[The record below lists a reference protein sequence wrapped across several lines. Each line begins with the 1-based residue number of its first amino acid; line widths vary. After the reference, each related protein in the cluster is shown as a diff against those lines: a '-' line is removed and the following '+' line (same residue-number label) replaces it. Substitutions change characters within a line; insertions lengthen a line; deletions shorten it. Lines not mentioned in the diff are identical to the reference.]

1 MEMSQPAIGTLAVL
15 ELPALAQL
23 IPTLQ
28 RRGYQ
33 VLGPTLRDGA
43 VIYDTLEKL
52 EDLPIGWSDEQ
63 QAGQYRLKK
72 RDDAKLFGY
81 ALGPQSWKRYLYPP
95 EVRLCTFERQGDS
108 FRASDQP
115 AAPLKQAFLGVRACE
130 LAAIRILDR
139 VLLADRY
146 VDKVYQGRRE
156 GVFIVAVNCT
166 GASATCFCS
175 SMQTGPRVEDG
186 FDLALTELS
195 SPQQHV
201 LVAEVGSGA
210 GAEVLVELEH
220 RDPLPEELQQ
230 AQAAV
235 EATAAQMVRRLD
247 TTELRR
253 LLYGNFEHPEWDQVA
268 ARCLSCANCTMVC
281 PTCFCTTV
289 EDVTDVRGQHAERRR
304 KWDSCFTESFSYIH
318 GGSVRMS
325 IKSRYRQWLTHKLA
339 SWVDQFGAFGCVGCG
354 RCITWCPARIDI
366 TEEVEAIRGNHRSH
380 SAALPQPNNP
390 ASGAC
395 GQSGPAG
402 GD

>member
-1 MEMSQPAIGTLAVL
+1 MEMSQSAIGTLAVL
-15 ELPALAQL
+15 ELSALAQL

-72 RDDAKLFGY
+72 REDGKLFGY
-81 ALGPQSWKRYLYPP
+81 ALGPQSWKGYLYPP

-108 FRASDQP
+108 FRASDEP

-175 SMQTGPRVEDG
+175 SMQTGPKVEGG

-195 SPQQHV
+195 SPQRHV
-201 LVAEVGSGA
+201 FVAEVGSGA
-210 GAEVLVELEH
+210 GAEMLAELEH
-220 RDPLPEELQQ
+220 RQPLPEELQQ

-235 EATAAQMVRRLD
+235 EATAAQMGRRLD

-339 SWVDQFGAFGCVGCG
+339 SWVDQFGTFGCVGCG

-380 SAALPQPNNP
+380 S
-390 ASGAC
+390 
-395 GQSGPAG
+395 GQGEGSDGNQSV
-402 GD
+402 D